1 MRKLRYFTPWRIIT
15 SKVLHGNSVPIQFLG
30 LPAMRVTSCSFLCV
44 EQQTLPTCT
53 HPILITD
60 VIVVVLTICE
70 CPTWMLKIYEN
81 FILKLKFWTLWIKLK
96 FPCDKE
102 IDLCQVWHRRD
113 FEIRVHVSW
122 LYVLTFLLKFW
133 CFPECCSRCN
143 ELASQCEQ
151 LSAALRQAQE
161 KHAERDREADDRD
174 QQIKQLIQLLR
185 SKVCAQSEFVK
196 GWYLHE
202 EQ

>member
-1 MRKLRYFTPWRIIT
+1 MKNY
-15 SKVLHGNSVPIQFLG
+15 N
-30 LPAMRVTSCSFLCV
+30 
-44 EQQTLPTCT
+44 QQS
-53 HPILITD
+53 
-60 VIVVVLTICE
+60 
-70 CPTWMLKIYEN
+70 PTWKLCSHTISGSPSHESYFMLFLVCWATNTPNLYPSNPNKWCYSCGAYNLWMSNLDVEN
-81 FILKLKFWTLWIKLK
+81 LWKLHT
-96 FPCDKE
+96 E
-102 IDLCQVWHRRD
+102 T
-113 FEIRVHVSW
+113 E
-122 LYVLTFLLKFW
+122 VLNLVNQFLLKFW